1 MFLFKSHETD
11 KVDNDN
17 GNGNVDI
24 YLAGNDQ
31 IRTNLFQPPSDWL
44 LVCRLCSVIGGS
56 QLFHNTRC
64 LCTKFSVAAV
74 YFSKTVYLHFVSWR
88 EWKIIFR
95 FSMLLQYQWIR
106 IRVKRRTFKGEV
118 IWNIDIRP
126 WVYMKDVGKRKV
138 QLQFLSVL
146 LHSISKAL
154 CSLFSGWQ
162 KVKMCLVPWFY
173 TENCLSMFKCA

>member
-1 MFLFKSHETD
+1 MSKCCSCCLSVCRAMSWQRTNCFLPRLCCILQIFTFFMIFSKWCLDIKCISI
-11 KVDNDN
+11 
-17 GNGNVDI
+17 I

-106 IRVKRRTFKGEV
+106 IRVKRRTFKGEL
-118 IWNIDIRP
+118 IWNIDIRIGI
-126 WVYMKDVGKRKV
+126 WRM
-138 QLQFLSVL
+138 
-146 LHSISKAL
+146 
-154 CSLFSGWQ
+154 
-162 KVKMCLVPWFY
+162 
-173 TENCLSMFKCA
+173 